1 MQELDVFHQVTLLS
15 ILKKQ
20 SGETCDEVKATL
32 LETGMFD
39 EAQATQVFGDLRQG
53 GYLTDDGLTLIGV
66 EAAKAAEVMFAKAG
80 EEMRLEDR

>member
-20 SGETCDEVKATL
+20 DTETYDDVKATL

-39 EAQATQVFGDLRQG
+39 EAQATQVFDDLRQG
-53 GYLTDDGLTLIGV
+53 GYLMDDGLTLIGV
-66 EAAKAAEVMFAKAG
+66 EAAKAAEAMFAKAG